1 MIIFLLCL
9 IAAILLLGSST
20 VASLL
25 EWSLVIVGVGF
36 FGLLTYA
43 VLL

>member
-9 IAAILLLGSST
+9 IAAILLLGNST

-25 EWSLVIVGVGF
+25 EGSLAIASVGF
-36 FGLLTYA
+36 LGLLIYV